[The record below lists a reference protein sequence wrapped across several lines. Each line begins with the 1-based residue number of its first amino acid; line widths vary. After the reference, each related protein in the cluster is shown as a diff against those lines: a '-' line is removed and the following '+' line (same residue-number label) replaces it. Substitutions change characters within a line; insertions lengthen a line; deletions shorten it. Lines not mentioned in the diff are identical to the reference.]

1 MYWEEGEG
9 CGYERVLIEWITVG
23 RPVISGGGL
32 WIHMAIPGLGGRD
45 TSRDFWF
52 SISGDPYGGGTR
64 E

>member
-1 MYWEEGEG
+1 MDN
-9 CGYERVLIEWITVG
+9 G
-23 RPVISGGGL
+23 RTASDFGGGL

>member
-1 MYWEEGEG
+1 
-9 CGYERVLIEWITVG
+9 
-23 RPVISGGGL
+23 
-32 WIHMAIPGLGGRD
+32 MAIPGLGGRD